1 MAQKTR
7 SKFSSDKHA
16 SCSGLPALFGIS
28 KHETR
33 TEYMQSRLDAR
44 AGKVKEKTFSRAAEM
59 GHKLE
64 NTILQL
70 PVEHFGLTNFEHD
83 LEYAVEHPDY
93 PLQGSIDGIAKAN
106 NLTIKPDNDFIY
118 TEDDDEILI
127 DGKGILEAKA
137 TAILPSSDGKPPLYR
152 GVLQVKA
159 LMAITQ
165 YSWAMISTLHSST
178 LPKICVY
185 QRDFAFERDLKETIL
200 DFERRLKE
208 KDYYPPVTHS
218 DTQIMFPV
226 AEKDKAIDLDTDEVT
241 NLCKTILNG
250 KEQVKSINS
259 TITQAEIRLQ
269 EIMGNASIG
278 HNKNYTIKWGSRTY
292 KAQPEKVIPAKDG
305 YTVRNKSVA
314 ININETSAD

>member
-1 MAQKTR
+1 
-7 SKFSSDKHA
+7 
-16 SCSGLPALFGIS
+16 
-28 KHETR
+28 
-33 TEYMQSRLDAR
+33 
-44 AGKVKEKTFSRAAEM
+44 
-59 GHKLE
+59 
-64 NTILQL
+64 
-70 PVEHFGLTNFEHD
+70 
-83 LEYAVEHPDY
+83 
-93 PLQGSIDGIAKAN
+93 
-106 NLTIKPDNDFIY
+106 
-118 TEDDDEILI
+118 
-127 DGKGILEAKA
+127 
-137 TAILPSSDGKPPLYR
+137 
-152 GVLQVKA
+152 
-159 LMAITQ
+159 MAITQ